1 MKPKNLGILNGLCI
15 FDNEFATHPK
25 INELKI
31 LYYQQDDYR
40 KNDLEFRRKFNKVSI
55 NNPIQK
61 HIEIRVYPDGREEK
75 TTWETTPRI
84 TNSRVCATIN
94 MNLWNEIMGKLKD
107 SGIEFE
113 PEYVKF
119 GDPRIDKKF
128 ERMLETIGYSYEF
141 IKELKYQ
148 MDNLEQIIE
157 EIYLYINEIEQWN
170 PSEDE
175 LNNYRNIYQYYLRNR
190 SIICGIRK
198 GEIME
203 IEKPLIMQQR
213 CFIIS
218 KRHLLD

>member
-1 MKPKNLGILNGLCI
+1 MNTENLCILNGLCM
-15 FDNEFATHPK
+15 FDNELATHPK

-31 LYYQQDDYR
+31 LYYQQDDYK
-40 KNDLEFRRKFNKVSI
+40 KNDLEFSKKFNKVSI
-55 NNPIQK
+55 SNPIQE
-61 HIEIRVYPDGREEK
+61 HIEIRAYPDRREEK
-75 TTWETTPRI
+75 TIWKTTPRI

-94 MNLWNEIMGKLKD
+94 MNLWYEIMDKLKE

-128 ERMLETIGYSYEF
+128 ERMLETIGYSHVF

-148 MDNLEQIIE
+148 MNNLEQIIE
-157 EIYLYINEIEQWN
+157 EIYMYINEIEQWN

-175 LNNYRNIYQYYLRNR
+175 LNNYRKIYQYYLRDRN
-190 SIICGIRK
+190 IIRGIRK
-198 GEIME
+198 GEIMK
-203 IEKPLIMQQR
+203 IENPLIMQQR
-213 CFIIS
+213 CIIIS